1 MAKKAMRP
9 RRAKKSVPVKKLQG
23 TMSEKALLR
32 AFQSTRPFLGGVRA
46 SAIVLSCANT
56 VAGDLERTVEQLD
69 LECDYFSRRVRSEVQ
84 AAGYVP
90 AAISC
95 TANTRL
101 IDVVTMIQNAPK
113 A

>member
-1 MAKKAMRP
+1 MAKKAMKP
-9 RRAKKSVPVKKLQG
+9 RRAKKAAPVKKLQG
-23 TMSEKALLR
+23 TMSEKALLQ

-56 VAGDLERTVEQLD
+56 VAGDLERTVAQLD
-69 LECDYFSRRVRSEVQ
+69 LECDSFSRRVRSEVQ
-84 AAGYVP
+84 AAGYVQ
-90 AAISC
+90 AAIAC